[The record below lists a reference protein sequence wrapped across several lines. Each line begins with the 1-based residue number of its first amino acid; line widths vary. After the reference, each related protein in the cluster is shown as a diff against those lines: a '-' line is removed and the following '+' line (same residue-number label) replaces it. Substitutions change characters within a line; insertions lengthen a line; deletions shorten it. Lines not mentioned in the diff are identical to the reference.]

1 MSQDHE
7 FLCQSVAPVL
17 VDEFTAKLWG
27 IYCRVHSQ
35 VGASQTSFAITR
47 SDYMLSRVPAGGSA
61 VAGVKQIEFNSYG
74 VGAVTWTS
82 KAVSLHS
89 YLSGRYPHI
98 SDVPPQPSHA
108 LSEVAQAISVAL
120 TTYCRKHGVEP
131 KDACVLHVQGHP
143 KFNNSLDQEVRS
155 SRSKPAS
162 LGTKRC

>member
-1 MSQDHE
+1 
-7 FLCQSVAPVL
+7 
-17 VDEFTAKLWG
+17 
-27 IYCRVHSQ
+27 
-35 VGASQTSFAITR
+35 
-47 SDYMLSRVPAGGSA
+47 
-61 VAGVKQIEFNSYG
+61 VKQIEFNSFG

-98 SDVPPQPSHA
+98 SDA

-143 KFNNSLDQEVRS
+143 KFVNSLDQEVRS
-155 SRSKPAS
+155 SCSKPAS
-162 LGTKRC
+162 FQTK